1 MFTLLF
7 QLLQEVTQCDT
18 KMHVL
23 HVLSCV
29 IERVNM
35 QVFFNI
41 YILVL
46 ALY

>member
-41 YILVL
+41 FQC
-46 ALY
+46 